1 MLSSM
6 ARADA
11 KTVAIVDDDD
21 DVRTGLQRLLLAMGH
36 RVVSFAS
43 AEAFEADAVTVD
55 CAIVDMRLPGSS
67 GLELTE
73 RLSRRPDPVPVV
85 LVTGDA
91 HGLAADRPAAAGIPL
106 LSKPFDEAALLAAM
120 ASAMTALSL
129 RDAD

>member
-1 MLSSM
+1 M

-11 KTVAIVDDDD
+11 TTVAIVDDDD

-43 AEAFEADAVTVD
+43 AEAFEAGAVTVD

-67 GLELTE
+67 GLELCE
-73 RLSRRPDPVPVV
+73 RLSQRTAPVPVV

-91 HGLAADRPAAAGIPL
+91 HRLGDDLPATGGTPL
-106 LSKPFDEAALLAAM
+106 LNKPFDEATLVAAM
-120 ASAMTALSL
+120 ASAMTAAGA
-129 RDAD
+129 RHD

>member
-1 MLSSM
+1 M

-11 KTVAIVDDDD
+11 TTVAIVDDDD

-43 AEAFEADAVTVD
+43 AEAFEAGAVAVD

-67 GLELTE
+67 GLELCE
-73 RLSRRPDPVPVV
+73 RLSRRPVPVPAV

-91 HGLAADRPAAAGIPL
+91 HRLAGALPASAGTPL
-106 LSKPFDEAALLAAM
+106 LNKPFDESTLRAAIAGAIAAV
-120 ASAMTALSL
+120 AA
-129 RDAD
+129 RHAD

>member
-1 MLSSM
+1 M

-43 AEAFEADAVTVD
+43 AEAFEAGAVAVD

-67 GLELTE
+67 GLELCE
-73 RLSRRPDPVPVV
+73 RLSQRPDPVPVV

-91 HGLAADRPAAAGIPL
+91 HRLAGDLPAAAGTPL
-106 LSKPFDEAALLAAM
+106 LNKPFDETTLVAAM
-120 ASAMTALSL
+120 VTAMTAMAA
-129 RDAD
+129 RHAD